1 MQYEIKARNKVV
13 AVKGKT
19 GNPGVRN
26 PKKKSSTS
34 FAVLGD
40 EPKGRMMGFRPL
52 QSLEEKIDKA
62 VAASGLKHS
71 DWLMQAAI
79 AYLEKSPAEAGQ
91 QLEQG
96 QLSSDDSSRTEEPAA
111 ATSNEA
117 PASRSSNTSR
127 KEDQASNAETSSKS
141 KRSPRTGAKTRKATT
156 G

>member
-1 MQYEIKARNKVV
+1 MQYEIKARIKVV

-19 GNPGVRN
+19 GNPGVSN

-34 FAVLGD
+34 FAVQGE

-62 VAASGLKHS
+62 VATSGLKLS

-79 AYLEKSPAEAGQ
+79 AYLEKNPDVAGQ

-96 QLSSDDSSRTEEPAA
+96 QLSRDDNSRTEEPAA
-111 ATSNEA
+111 AVGDEA
-117 PASRSSNTSR
+117 PASRSNDTGG
-127 KEDQASNAETSSKS
+127 KEDQAGNAKTSSKS
-141 KRSPRTGAKTRKATT
+141 KTRPRTGAKT
-156 G
+156 